1 MFKII
6 ANHIL
11 KHTSQTA
18 TNNPFKMNYTK
29 SKRSPTRSAAIPR
42 SANHATALADYAKLK
57 ALGFELQEE
66 ANFAG
71 YPLFIFKRLP
81 KGITQHTR
89 ESEPA
94 TLEDMFFNRYYKGNS
109 LIFSTN
115 KEEREDGKPFL
126 NIVWEE

>member
-6 ANHIL
+6 ALNITITAAARL
-11 KHTSQTA
+11 QT
-18 TNNPFKMNYTK
+18 TLLKMNYTK

-42 SANHATALADYAKLK
+42 SANHATALADYTKLK

-81 KGITQHTR
+81 KGITQLTR

-94 TLEDMFFNRYYKGNS
+94 ALEDMFFNRYYKGNS